1 MTKAMNALQ
10 AQLKAVAQ
18 PAAAPIRAEKVERG
32 EAKPSGSRAG
42 KVHLGGWL
50 SADFKRSLLMVKAQ
64 TNETTEQILARALN
78 EAFRAAGVPVVG
90 E

>member
-1 MTKAMNALQ
+1 MTKTMNALQ

-18 PAAAPIRAEKVERG
+18 PAPAPIRTAKAEQAEG
-32 EAKPSGSRAG
+32 KPSGSRAG